1 VAQSLQQADE
11 RRAGERDVIM
21 IRVKPS
27 VRPTETYTESNFL
40 RLHTYPAAGG
50 ADGRRVTLEHLCY
63 SAKAA
68 VGATVTRSSQGW
80 KCETI
85 VDGEIMSREDAL
97 FIAKSYAAEN
107 NIPVIY
113 ECHSE

>member
-1 VAQSLQQADE
+1 MVK
-11 RRAGERDVIM
+11 
-21 IRVKPS
+21 VKPS

-40 RLHTYPAAGG
+40 RLHTFPAERGTTG
-50 ADGRRVTLEHLCY
+50 CRVTLEHLCY

-68 VGATVTRSSQGW
+68 TAAGASGARSALGW

-97 FIAKSYAAEN
+97 FIAKNYAAQN

>member
-1 VAQSLQQADE
+1 MV
-11 RRAGERDVIM
+11 
-21 IRVKPS
+21 RVKPS

-40 RLHTYPAAGG
+40 RLHTFPAERGG
-50 ADGRRVTLEHLCY
+50 NGRRVTLEHLCY

-68 VGATVTRSSQGW
+68 TGGTAGARSALGW

-85 VDGEIMSREDAL
+85 VDGEVMSREDAL
-97 FIAKSYAAEN
+97 FIAKNYAAQN

>member
-1 VAQSLQQADE
+1 MV
-11 RRAGERDVIM
+11 
-21 IRVKPS
+21 RVKPS
-27 VRPTETYTESNFL
+27 LRPTETYTESNFL
-40 RLHTYPAAGG
+40 RLHTFPAERG
-50 ADGRRVTLEHLCY
+50 ASGRRVTLEHLCY

-68 VGATVTRSSQGW
+68 AGGAGGARSAIGW

-85 VDGEIMSREDAL
+85 VDGEVMSREDAL

>member
-1 VAQSLQQADE
+1 MV
-11 RRAGERDVIM
+11 
-21 IRVKPS
+21 RVKPS

-40 RLHTYPAAGG
+40 RLHTFPAERG
-50 ADGRRVTLEHLCY
+50 ANGLRVTLEHLCY

-68 VGATVTRSSQGW
+68 TTGTGTRSAQGW

-85 VDGEIMSREDAL
+85 VDGEVMSREDAL
-97 FIAKSYAAEN
+97 FIAKNYAAQN

>member
-1 VAQSLQQADE
+1 MV
-11 RRAGERDVIM
+11 
-21 IRVKPS
+21 RVKPS
-27 VRPTETYTESNFL
+27 LRPTETYTESNFL
-40 RLHTYPAAGG
+40 RLHTFPAERG
-50 ADGRRVTLEHLCY
+50 ANGRRVTLEHLCY
-63 SAKAA
+63 SAKGKVAA
-68 VGATVTRSSQGW
+68 GAGASGARSAQGW

-85 VDGEIMSREDAL
+85 VDGEIMTREDAL

>member
-1 VAQSLQQADE
+1 MV
-11 RRAGERDVIM
+11 
-21 IRVKPS
+21 RVKPS
-27 VRPTETYTESNFL
+27 LRPTETYTESNFL
-40 RLHTYPAAGG
+40 RLHTFPAERG
-50 ADGRRVTLEHLCY
+50 ASGRRVTLEHLCY
-63 SAKAA
+63 SAKANVA
-68 VGATVTRSSQGW
+68 AAGAGAGLAAGARSAQGW

-85 VDGEIMSREDAL
+85 VDGEIMTREDAL

>member
-1 VAQSLQQADE
+1 MV
-11 RRAGERDVIM
+11 
-21 IRVKPS
+21 RVKPS
-27 VRPTETYTESNFL
+27 LRPTETYTESNFL
-40 RLHTYPAAGG
+40 RLHTFPAEGG
-50 ADGRRVTLEHLCY
+50 ASSRRVTLEHLCY
-63 SAKAA
+63 SAKANVA
-68 VGATVTRSSQGW
+68 AAGAGASGARSAQGW